1 MKKSDSHPF
10 TALML
15 HDITQKIDDSSFVF
29 YWSSL
34 SLLEVRRFCYSIG
47 YFVKWI
53 QWNSFLSFFRGWSS
67 FLFAS
72 CRCLSAGKGPHIFER
87 RGGFQI
93 GQFVVSAICSFWRRT
108 LLSLSVF
115 PRPFFAAFLDVSCT
129 STRHCL
135 SSIRLGAWFMDRG
148 FLELAKGVQTSV
160 DSP

>member
-1 MKKSDSHPF
+1 MKHFVNLRRKDCVFNVMVSNRC
-10 TALML
+10 L
-15 HDITQKIDDSSFVF
+15 HVEWVRSTLNKNGSVG
-29 YWSSL
+29 SL
-34 SLLEVRRFCYSIG
+34 PIG